1 MLDARFLIDVH
12 FRQGGKNKESFPPNA
27 EAAGINP
34 PHVQSP
40 APSHF
45 QTEEWHSE
53 EERIGSIETN
63 STKHEGKS

>member
-12 FRQGGKNKESFPPNA
+12 FRQGGKNKDSFPAHA
-27 EAAGINP
+27 EAAGAP
-34 PHVQSP
+34 PSAVHAP
-40 APSHF
+40 APSVY

-63 STKHEGKS
+63 PIKPEDKS